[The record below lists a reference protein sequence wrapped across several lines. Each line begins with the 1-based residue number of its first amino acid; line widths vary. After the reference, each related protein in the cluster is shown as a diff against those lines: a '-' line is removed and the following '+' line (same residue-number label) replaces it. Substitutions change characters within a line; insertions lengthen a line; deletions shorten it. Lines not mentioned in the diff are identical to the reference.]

1 MRVTK
6 RKRVQGKLTYIGRED
21 CLWKVEKGREQ
32 MRENIVVKD

>member
-6 RKRVQGKLTYIGRED
+6 RKHVQGKLTYNGRED